1 MFYDNTLQQMQFK
14 STDAERAAQIARVM
28 RDTPPT
34 FFDRAVNLKKR
45 ILDEVV
51 RIIFICYLQL

>member
-1 MFYDNTLQQMQFK
+1 MFYDNTLQQVQFK

-28 RDTPPT
+28 RDTPAN
-34 FFDRAVNLKKR
+34 FFDRAVDLKKR

-51 RIIFICYLQL
+51 RIIFICYLKL